1 LIAKDHSLFGKATS
15 DPYAKVYMG
24 SVLLG
29 QTPVVKKNTNPVW
42 NAVFNYSLG
51 ADAVAR
57 VFEAQ
62 GGTNPT
68 LTLFVALWDYDRGVA
83 ALGGGKDDPMGTVV
97 VALAPLSGNVTKWY
111 PVGKGTGISRCE
123 KAKGEVEIK
132 VSYEATQMRTIAR
145 GQTQSFLFNRVTLG
159 LAWDVERGQKIDLD
173 STIVAVDRQG
183 HIMMNET
190 VYYGNL
196 ANSNSSIHHSG
207 DEVTGETVGDDEK
220 IILELDRI
228 PFQVLALYIVLT
240 VATPG
245 KSFGQVKSA
254 SARFLATETKQGICR
269 YVPHFM
275 GDGNTALFLAR
286 ISRQGSSWILTPI
299 EEGNKYE
306 RDFGSLI
313 PEIKGYTRDL
323 VPGIVVDPQERV
335 AVMRKGGA
343 IRVSDYV
350 PGGSI
355 PAHVCMGLAWDVTN
369 GKVIDLDASAVMFD
383 ANLAL
388 LDIVSYRQLTS
399 KDGSIRHSG
408 DEREGDEAGDDE
420 VINISLPTVSPK
432 TKYIGIV
439 INSFSGHELDDV
451 ASASCHLFDPKT
463 RADIATYTLTNSK
476 ELDKHTAL
484 IMGCLY
490 RGDSPAEWFLRI
502 ISCPTQGRTA
512 DKNVDKLREILRQ
525 DTPRPPP
532 HREEEEIVVS
542 AMPYAVPM
550 DDEIVVVP
558 DSEFSNYVVPVHTR
572 IAH

>member
-1 LIAKDHSLFGKATS
+1 
-15 DPYAKVYMG
+15 
-24 SVLLG
+24 
-29 QTPVVKKNTNPVW
+29 
-42 NAVFNYSLG
+42 
-51 ADAVAR
+51 
-57 VFEAQ
+57 
-62 GGTNPT
+62 
-68 LTLFVALWDYDRGVA
+68 
-83 ALGGGKDDPMGTVV
+83 
-97 VALAPLSGNVTKWY
+97 
-111 PVGKGTGISRCE
+111 
-123 KAKGEVEIK
+123 
-132 VSYEATQMRTIAR
+132 
-145 GQTQSFLFNRVTLG
+145 
-159 LAWDVERGQKIDLD
+159 
-173 STIVAVDRQG
+173 
-183 HIMMNET
+183 
-190 VYYGNL
+190 
-196 ANSNSSIHHSG
+196 
-207 DEVTGETVGDDEK
+207 
-220 IILELDRI
+220 
-228 PFQVLALYIVLT
+228 
-240 VATPG
+240 
-245 KSFGQVKSA
+245 
-254 SARFLATETKQGICR
+254 
-269 YVPHFM
+269 
-275 GDGNTALFLAR
+275 
-286 ISRQGSSWILTPI
+286 
-299 EEGNKYE
+299 
-306 RDFGSLI
+306 
-313 PEIKGYTRDL
+313 
-323 VPGIVVDPQERV
+323 
-335 AVMRKGGA
+335 
-343 IRVSDYV
+343 
-350 PGGSI
+350 
-355 PAHVCMGLAWDVTN
+355 MGLAWDVTN